1 MHKKTF
7 IIDIF
12 VDIVDNYGDMGFAC
26 ESILALET
34 EYPGIFTYVIWTN
47 NAQKMTSF
55 ITSFGLWDILIL
67 DISEFWI
74 IRKSNLAISMLHT
87 SIPDLE
93 LFSPRALVLRIDYIS
108 LNPLWI
114 EKNET
119 EHISSTNDRQII
131 ELIPSPLS
139 HSAGLLPLFPS
150 SRTKQSVTTWS
161 VAIQVSEYGLL
172 HTPGWSLSSFHS
184 DSPLSSQWQKLQK
197 SQKHIT
203 VFCYPE
209 TLHRIDW
216 DSFPDD
222 IIVYVFGKISSKR
235 TNIIELGFLPSSE
248 FYSLLDSSEFVI
260 IRGEVSFA
268 HMIQSSVPFF
278 WDMYRDIGGFPEE
291 QSEQFLSLMNAN
303 TEYRRLHQILNGKK
317 SGNISY
323 QDLSWVLSHTWFGC
337 FRTKNLIHTIK
348 KHIDRFYNSI

>member
-1 MHKKTF
+1 MKQLPI

-26 ESILALET
+26 ESILALED
-34 EYPGIFTYVIWTN
+34 EYPGIFTYVIWVN
-47 NAQKMTSF
+47 NTQKMTSF

-67 DISEFWI
+67 DISQFWV
-74 IRKSNLAISMLHT
+74 IRKSNLAISMLHAN
-87 SIPDLE
+87 IPDLD
-93 LFSPRALVLRIDYIS
+93 LFSPRALILRIDYLSID
-108 LNPLWI
+108 PLWI
-114 EKNET
+114 EKNEI
-119 EHISSTNDRQII
+119 EHISSTGGRQII

-139 HSAGLLPLFPS
+139 HSAGLLPLRKFDW
-150 SRTKQSVTTWS
+150 TK
-161 VAIQVSEYGLL
+161 Y
-172 HTPGWSLSSFHS
+172 
-184 DSPLSSQWQKLQK
+184 
-197 SQKHIT
+197 QKHIT

-235 TNIIELGFLPSSE
+235 TNIIELGFLQSSE

-278 WDMYRDIGGFPEE
+278 WDMYRDIGGFPET

-303 TEYRRLHQILNGKK
+303 IEYRWVHQIVNGKK
-317 SGNISY
+317 AGNISY
-323 QDLSWVLSHTWFGC
+323 QDLSWALSHTWFRQL
-337 FRTKNLIHTIK
+337 RTKNLIHTIK

>member
-1 MHKKTF
+1 MHKQKI

-26 ESILALET
+26 ESILALEN
-34 EYPGIFTYVIWTN
+34 EYHGIFTYVIWAN
-47 NAQKMTSF
+47 NTQKMTSF
-55 ITSFGLWDILIL
+55 VTSFGLWGILIL
-67 DISEFWI
+67 DISEFWVT
-74 IRKSNLAISMLHT
+74 RKSNLAISMLHA
-87 SIPDLE
+87 SIPDLD
-93 LFSPRALVLRIDYIS
+93 LFSPRALILRIDYIS
-108 LNPLWI
+108 LDPLWI
-114 EKNET
+114 QKNET
-119 EHISSTNDRQII
+119 EHIASTNDRQII

-139 HSAGLLPLFPS
+139 HSAGLLP
-150 SRTKQSVTTWS
+150 SRKFDWTK
-161 VAIQVSEYGLL
+161 Y
-172 HTPGWSLSSFHS
+172 
-184 DSPLSSQWQKLQK
+184 
-197 SQKHIT
+197 QKHIT

-209 TLHRIDW
+209 TLRRIDW

-222 IIVYVFGKISSKR
+222 IIVYVFGKVSSKK

-303 TEYRRLHQILNGKK
+303 IEYRWVHQMVNEKK
-317 SGNISY
+317 SGIISY
-323 QDLSWVLSHTWFGC
+323 RDFIWALSHTWFGC